1 MFLFQVAYVTA
12 VFPYIVLTILFFR
25 GVTLDGAGDGM
36 EFLFKPDVSGR
47 MLLSSNSTII
57 SYSIRVTGLY
67 CHCTVSR

>member
-36 EFLFKPDVSGR
+36 EFLFKPDVSGC
-47 MLLSSNSTII
+47 MLSSNSITIT
-57 SYSIRVTGLY
+57 YSIRVTGLY